1 MITWAGEPQEG
12 EEQTLKKKSTAK
24 AIKLCDIKFHLEE
37 EEEEDEPPEPA
48 APATKT
54 QRRYYEGIIQGR
66 WATAGKVKLGMV
78 DYRLTRAACEREF
91 L

>member
-54 QRRYYEGIIQGR
+54 QRRYSR
-66 WATAGKVKLGMV
+66 T
-78 DYRLTRAACEREF
+78 TRASYRVVGQPPAR
-91 L
+91 